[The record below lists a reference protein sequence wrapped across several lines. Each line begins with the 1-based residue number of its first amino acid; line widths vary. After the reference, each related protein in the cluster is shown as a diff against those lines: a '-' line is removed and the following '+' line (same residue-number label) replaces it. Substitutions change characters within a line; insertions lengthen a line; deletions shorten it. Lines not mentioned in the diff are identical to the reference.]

1 MLINLYRHVPRNG
14 PEVNGVAVN
23 ISALPRY
30 NELLFS
36 LVWDE
41 VVPQL
46 FGIVI
51 DTVKTKSDNTTCVHT
66 SAAY

>member
-1 MLINLYRHVPRNG
+1 MFINLHRHVPRNG

-23 ISALPRY
+23 TWAIPRY

-36 LVWDE
+36 LVCNE

-46 FGIVI
+46 FGMVI
-51 DTVKTKSDNTTCVHT
+51 DTVKT
-66 SAAY
+66 